1 MGDAS
6 DAIRTSLVKKAT
18 EWRRKGPGG
27 EETLVIALSACHSQY
42 SWNDGDEIRAI
53 ARDRTNQAPNALW
66 RDELRDIAGVLVV
79 GNVSLGNEL
88 QTKARLIPNPDR
100 DLPESLMFL
109 TTEHQLSDLTGFQR
123 GTPDAG

>member
-27 EETLVIALSACHSQY
+27 DEILVIALSVCHSQY

-53 ARDRTNQAPNALW
+53 ARGPRNEAPTAPW
-66 RDELRDIAGVLVV
+66 RDELRDVTGVLFV
-79 GNVSLGNEL
+79 GNVSLGREL
-88 QTKARLIPNPDR
+88 QTKARLIQNPDR
-100 DLPESLMFL
+100 ILPESLLFL
-109 TTEHQLSDLTGFQR
+109 TTEQKLAELTGFQQQ
-123 GTPDAG
+123 THDAG